1 MFSRNGQQSAELR
14 LHPQELGALQISL
27 KMEDNQ
33 AQLHFA
39 SAHSQVRAAL
49 EAAMPS
55 LRHALAES
63 GVQLGQSSVGSE
75 GNGSRHS
82 SKASKS
88 AGRHCS
94 RPTHLR

>member
-1 MFSRNGQQSAELR
+1 MFSRNGQQNAELR

-39 SAHSQVRAAL
+39 SAHSQVRAAI

-55 LRHALAES
+55 LRSAPM
-63 GVQLGQSSVGSE
+63 GGSISPPGPVPFTSPDE
-75 GNGSRHS
+75 NRILQPWRSIS
-82 SKASKS
+82 
-88 AGRHCS
+88 
-94 RPTHLR
+94 TQ